1 MVIGLPG
8 YQEVL
13 VWSLILSLIMVILQ
27 KYLTNQNEIRNLKN
41 EMKRYQE
48 RINKATKSGDRKEA
62 NKLTSEMMKLSG
74 KQFHQN
80 MKPMMVSMVI
90 FLGAIWMIGG
100 IYGGFTA
107 EVQGSSGLFV
117 PGDVQFSVN
126 NPGDGYSLSLDL
138 GGGETFSE
146 GDRFGFG
153 GTTYEVHFV
162 EDAEGLQSVRFD
174 ELMVMMP
181 FGIPFLGTHLNWF
194 WWYFIIVLP
203 TNFGFRKILDVQ

>member
-13 VWSLILSLIMVILQ
+13 IWSLILSLIMVILQ

-41 EMKRYQE
+41 EMKRYQD
-48 RINKATKSGDRKEA
+48 RINKATKAGDRQEA

-90 FLGAIWMIGG
+90 FLGAIWLIGG
-100 IYGGFTA
+100 IYGGFMA
-107 EVQGSSGLFV
+107 EVQDFSGTFT
-117 PGDVQFSVN
+117 PGDMQFSVES
-126 NPGDGYSLSLDL
+126 GEGGYQLSLDL

-146 GDRFGFG
+146 WDKFEFD
-153 GTTYEVHFV
+153 GTIYEVHFV

-174 ELMVMMP
+174 ELMVRLP
-181 FGIPFLGTHLNWF
+181 FGIPFIGTHMNWF
-194 WWYFIIVLP
+194 WWYFIIILP
-203 TNFGFRKILDVQ
+203 TNFGFRKIMDVQ